1 MAERTE
7 YEMAQGDIEK
17 DKGREGERAGKMRK
31 ERDRG

>member
-7 YEMAQGDIEK
+7 YEMAQGDIGE
-17 DKGREGERAGKMRK
+17 DKGREGERAGGMRK